1 MVDTRIEN
9 GVIYH
14 LTNKSVQEGEI
25 TGKIDWERR
34 RQLMDHHTAVHIV
47 GGSARV
53 TWVHIFGKL
62 VQIKVDDMQEL
73 TLLTT
78 LDFLGMIWIRLK
90 IMQMTSSQ
98 RILL

>member
-9 GVIYH
+9 EVIYH

-47 GGSARV
+47 GGSARAILGP
-53 TWVHIFGKL
+53 HIWQAGSNKGGRYAR
-62 VQIKVDDMQEL
+62 IDL
-73 TLLTT
+73 THYSRL
-78 LDFLGMIWIRLK
+78 LGMIWIRLK